1 MPATQALLTAAEEA
15 EAARRARAGDLAA
28 RNALVERHRGL
39 VISQARR
46 FTGRLP
52 VGMEEADLIQEGFI
66 GLCLAAQGFD
76 PAMGVRFSTYAV
88 PWVRGM
94 MIHAVQ
100 QWSHGIRLPRYLHP
114 AWHRVQELQASARR
128 QGREASL
135 AELAAAA
142 GRSPE
147 DVCRL
152 LAVGGRLP
160 SLDDPLVC
168 AEEGGTSHTGRA
180 CPRAHS
186 EAAIV
191 ARLHLRAA
199 VEHLPARHRGYV
211 RLRFGLDGGGPRNLS
226 EAARAFGCSRP
237 TARKIEREALA
248 RLEQLLGPERRRP
261 QAR

>member
-1 MPATQALLTAAEEA
+1 MVTTATLLTLEEEA
-15 EAARRARAGDLAA
+15 QAASRARAGDLAA

-39 VISQARR
+39 VIAQARR

-76 PAMGVRFSTYAV
+76 PDAGVRFSTYAYR
-88 PWVRGM
+88 WVRGM
-94 MIHAVQ
+94 MVHAVQ

-114 AWHRVQELQASARR
+114 VWHRLREAQERARR
-128 QGREASL
+128 EGREASL
-135 AELAAAA
+135 GELAALA
-142 GRSPE
+142 GQPPE
-147 DVCRL
+147 DVYRI
-152 LAVGGRLP
+152 LAAGMPLP
-160 SLDDPLVC
+160 SLDDPLFG
-168 AEEGGTSHTGRA
+168 AEEGPASHTGPA
-180 CPRAHS
+180 CPRALS

-199 VEHLPARHRGYV
+199 VERLPARQQQYI
-211 RLRFGLDGGGPRNLS
+211 RLRFGLDGCDPRNLS